1 MSTGRLDRDLDRA
14 ANATGRLPAYDP
26 GMNPVLLSPLLGILL
41 APQAGPEERPRSFE
55 PWSCDIRKTAQ
66 VTFSSTEVKDTF
78 EVSAAG
84 SPCWKGVLKIEI
96 RTAKGKALF
105 NRESKL
111 ADLFDEQPPW
121 DPALKAD
128 LESTVK
134 SFFEEAFTK
143 RSGDLPPYSAG
154 GAEEGDAEQVQIPE
168 EEYNRLRQQNL
179 PVFLIH
185 GYESW
190 QYFIYDPATKKARLI
205 VQGG

>member
-1 MSTGRLDRDLDRA
+1 MSPALFMALA
-14 ANATGRLPAYDP
+14 AA
-26 GMNPVLLSPLLGILL
+26 LL
-41 APQAGPEERPRSFE
+41 AAQAQPEESPSSAK
-55 PWSCDIRKTAQ
+55 PWSCDIRKSAQ
-66 VTFSSTEVKDTF
+66 VTFSSAEVKDTF
-78 EVSAAG
+78 EVSAVG
-84 SPCWKGVLKIEI
+84 SPCWQGDLKIEI

-105 NRESKL
+105 RRETKL
-111 ADLFDEQPPW
+111 KDLFDDNPPW

-134 SFFEEAFTK
+134 SFFEEAFAK
-143 RSGDLPPYSAG
+143 RSGDLPAYSAG
-154 GAEEGDAEQVQIPE
+154 EAEDGDAEQVQIPE

-190 QYFIYDPATKKARLI
+190 QYFIYDLATKKAKLI

>member
-1 MSTGRLDRDLDRA
+1 MAPTLVMALA
-14 ANATGRLPAYDP
+14 AA
-26 GMNPVLLSPLLGILL
+26 LL
-41 APQAGPEERPRSFE
+41 AAQAQPEGSPSSTR

-66 VTFSSTEVKDTF
+66 VTFSTAQVKDTF
-78 EVSAAG
+78 EVSAVG
-84 SPCWKGVLKIEI
+84 SPCWQGDLKIEI

-105 NRESKL
+105 RRQTKL
-111 ADLFDEQPPW
+111 RDLFDDSPPW

-154 GAEEGDAEQVQIPE
+154 EDEGGDAEQVQIPE

-190 QYFIYDPATKKARLI
+190 QYFIYDPPTKKARLI